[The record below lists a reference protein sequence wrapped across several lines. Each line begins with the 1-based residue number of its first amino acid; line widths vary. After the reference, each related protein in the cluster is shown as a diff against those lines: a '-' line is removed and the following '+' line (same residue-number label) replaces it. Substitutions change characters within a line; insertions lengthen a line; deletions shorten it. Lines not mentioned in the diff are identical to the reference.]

1 MMNLGENQRDTI
13 AYTINTRKAFLQQVG
28 LIFGCIALGLDLTR
42 E

>member
-13 AYTINTRKAFLQQVG
+13 AYTINTRKAFLQQVS
-28 LIFGCIALGLDLTR
+28 LIFGCIALGLDLTH